1 MMTDQE
7 IAAWEDMERK
17 QDYATLFMSLTAVV
31 FFVAIFVGT
40 LAMSNNYEC
49 ADGVVTVEQGD
60 TLWGIVEENCSGD
73 IRAAVTAFDVSTF
86 TLQPGQQLQLP

>member
-1 MMTDQE
+1 MMTDKE
-7 IAAWEDMERK
+7 IAAWNDMERK

-49 ADGVVTVEQGD
+49 ADGVVTVEPGD

>member
-1 MMTDQE
+1 MMTDKE